1 MLANKNISEIRY
13 SVIDHHSMWG
23 WENHQITPEEADVVF
38 VWNDFEREKE
48 VKNWQKEGKKVVVF
62 EHGWNSFFDY
72 ELNNKPHIA
81 DGYMALGVNSKK
93 SLIRSGVDENK
104 ILISGNKNFDNLE
117 STPKENLIP
126 KVLYT
131 TLHWFSDK
139 RDFNNQ
145 KLASIIKTLG
155 PYSDICV
162 KTMINSKV
170 DIPKEIRYE
179 WFSDIY
185 ENKTLFSDMAKNLSE
200 YDIILT
206 PKESTFD
213 FVALLVGKRVF
224 RIAEQNEYR
233 NPSDPKTR
241 NILPLSKIS
250 IDLLFD
256 EPEILVDMKDE
267 LTKSTNI
274 NEILKWVK
282 NL

>member
-1 MLANKNISEIRY
+1 MTEIKY

-23 WENHQITPEEADVVF
+23 WENPQITPEEADVVF
-38 VWNDFEREKE
+38 VWNDFEKEKE
-48 VKNWQKEGKKVVVF
+48 VRKWQQEGKKIVVF

-72 ELNNKPHIA
+72 ELNNKPHLA
-81 DGYMALGVNSKK
+81 DGYMALGANSKK
-93 SLIRSGVDENK
+93 SLIRAGVDENK

-117 STPKENLIP
+117 SSPKENLIP
-126 KVLYT
+126 RVLYT
-131 TLHWFSDK
+131 NLHWFSDR

-145 KLASIIKTLG
+145 KLDSIIKALN
-155 PYSDICV
+155 PYADICV
-162 KTMINSKV
+162 KTMVNRNI
-170 DIPKEIRYE
+170 DIPEEVRFE

-233 NPSDPKTR
+233 DLSDPKTR

-250 IDLLFD
+250 TELLFD
-256 EPEILVDMKDE
+256 EPAILVDMKDE
-267 LTKSTNI
+267 LAKSSNI